1 MTIKATNIQFV
12 NTEGNADETQFDT
25 HDEHDLAEL
34 PPQLCKENNFI
45 TVIKGEADWETG
57 VLV

>member
-12 NTEGNADETQFDT
+12 NPEGNVDETQFDT

-34 PPQLCKENNFI
+34 WWQFCKENNFI
-45 TVIKGEADWETG
+45 TVIKGEADWKTG